1 MVRAPGIPISYTPK
15 TSVSCPSKLP
25 LAKDQ
30 VKPVK
35 ADKPIKEKKI
45 TGAHAHK
52 DRVLPAKT
60 ALAF

>member
-1 MVRAPGIPISYTPK
+1 MRAPRSPFSYNPQ

-25 LAKDQ
+25 LVKDQ

-45 TGAHAHK
+45 TGVHPHK
-52 DRVLPAKT
+52 NRVAPAKT
-60 ALAF
+60 TLAF

>member
-1 MVRAPGIPISYTPK
+1 MRAPISYFSKTPI
-15 TSVSCPSKLP
+15 C
-25 LAKDQ
+25 KDQ
-30 VKPVK
+30 VKVDWVKPVK
-35 ADKPIKEKKI
+35 ADKPLKEKKI